1 MKLLQLTFWG
11 WAFLHLVSTVLIKTF
26 TLEVQLHIS
35 QRGVCSEEREET
47 QTITIPKYGT
57 INVVALV
64 CPKWMYTE
72 TQLGKKAL
80 LQL

>member
-1 MKLLQLTFWG
+1 MKLLKLTFWG
-11 WAFLHLVSTVLIKTF
+11 WAFLHLVSTVLIKKF